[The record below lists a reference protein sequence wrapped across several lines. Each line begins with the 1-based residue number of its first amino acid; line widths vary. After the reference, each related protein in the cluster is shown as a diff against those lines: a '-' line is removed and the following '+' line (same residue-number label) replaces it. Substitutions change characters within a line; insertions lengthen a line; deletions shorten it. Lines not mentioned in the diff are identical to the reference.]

1 MVVLLPLP
9 KVPSDVQKRLKS
21 RGPKLKNIALKRRAL
36 HLKEVHGCQYGGCPT
51 AVRQII
57 GTDCSGLDAPIMAME
72 RLQIQHKHVFSS
84 EKNAKAFEWI
94 KANFEPV
101 HLFDD
106 ALKRPEVGG
115 LTGYVSGWPCQPFSR
130 LNSSSKVWKDAR
142 VKPLLRGLG
151 TLKVS
156 KPCWAVFENVKGLL
170 RHIAGFKQRLT
181 TRKVLDDY
189 MVFMVPM
196 CPRFLFNEP
205 ARRPRLYFL
214 MIRKDVAVLDHVG
227 MIDMLSAILKDVLAE
242 KPPALPWRSYWMA
255 PSPDFPD
262 FNQSAL
268 MSVKKPSSG
277 GKRVDRHV
285 QEKRALSAVHW
296 TRSLRIPT
304 EGLSDREGGA
314 FKIEYAKM
322 KCPDVFVG
330 DVSQNAGRMPVGRD
344 GEFPTLTTSCK
355 PIVYEKGMRLLKLLG
370 SI

>member
-1 MVVLLPLP
+1 
-9 KVPSDVQKRLKS
+9 
-21 RGPKLKNIALKRRAL
+21 
-36 HLKEVHGCQYGGCPT
+36 
-51 AVRQII
+51 
-57 GTDCSGLDAPIMAME
+57 MAME
-72 RLQIQHKHVFSS
+72 RLQIQHKHMFSS
-84 EKNAKAFEWI
+84 EKNEKAFAWI

-130 LNSSSKVWKDAR
+130 LNSSSKVWKDPR

-151 TLKVS
+151 TLKS
-156 KPCWAVFENVKGLL
+156 CKPAWAVFENVQGLL

-181 TRKVLDDY
+181 RAKVLDDY

-214 MIRKDVAVLDHVG
+214 MIRKDLAVLDHVG

-255 PSPDFPD
+255 PMPDFTQ

-268 MSVKKPSSG
+268 MSVKKPSRG
-277 GKRVDRHV
+277 AKWVKRHQ
-285 QEKRALSAVHW
+285 QEKSTLSVKHW
-296 TRSLRIPT
+296 LHASQIPVK
-304 EGLSDREGGA
+304 GLSDREGEA

-322 KCPDVFVG
+322 NCPDVFVG
-330 DVSQNAGRMPVGRD
+330 DVSQNAGRMPVGCA

-355 PIVYEKGMRLLKLLG
+355 QVVYEKGMGMLKLLG